1 VILLTIIF
9 FVSLA
14 LPGVDVRVCFGFLPV
29 AENQPPIAEARGSYK
44 PTPSEKSIEITVGD
58 TAYFDANMSKDT
70 DGAIV
75 EYIWDYGDGTFGE
88 GFFTDHTYTS
98 PGVYYVLLRV
108 RDDKGAMSLLPS
120 VVRVIVNPPLEVAP
134 EVMRPVYEI
143 AITTSLAPYVTTT
156 TGDVTTTAFS
166 DSTST
171 TYPGTTSST
180 ELSSTSTSSAFA
192 DIYYVDNVHYDN
204 YDASS
209 AGSHS
214 GYQIKHEKSYS
225 DSQISSLEAKI
236 NDYQAALKKRRPE
249 FHFPLP

>member
-1 VILLTIIF
+1 MHPEEAQEKDDKECDSVLCDTPDDYILRLPRA
-9 FVSLA
+9 SGRLRCSGCA
-14 LPGVDVRVCFGFLPV
+14 LDSSPV

-180 ELSSTSTSSAFA
+180 ELSSTSTSSALPTSTTSTTSTTTTTTLPVQVLIA
-192 DIYYVDNVHYDN
+192 
-204 YDASS
+204 A
-209 AGSHS
+209 
-214 GYQIKHEKSYS
+214 IKSNMKNPTLIPRYPPS
-225 DSQISSLEAKI
+225 KP
-236 NDYQAALKKRRPE
+236 R
-249 FHFPLP
+249 

>member
-1 VILLTIIF
+1 
-9 FVSLA
+9 
-14 LPGVDVRVCFGFLPV
+14 V

-180 ELSSTSTSSAFA
+180 ELSSTSTSSALPTSTTSTTSTTTTTTLPVQVLIA
-192 DIYYVDNVHYDN
+192 
-204 YDASS
+204 A
-209 AGSHS
+209 
-214 GYQIKHEKSYS
+214 
-225 DSQISSLEAKI
+225 I
-236 NDYQAALKKRRPE
+236 NQT
-249 FHFPLP
+249 